1 MSKGP
6 LSSKQQ
12 QQQKALHRMK
22 VCCVIDDN
30 ENFID
35 PVFNVIETHCNDM
48 NIEYDIRP
56 FLSWRNHDDCNNIT
70 RLPAFHIYTDGFYQ
84 TTFYANDDVIELIE
98 SYFNKMKAKEEKCR
112 ATRQAWKKYFE
123 LPKRLFP
130 ITSSGSITE
139 TSLPMESNPMHQ

>member
-1 MSKGP
+1 MSKSP
-6 LSSKQQ
+6 LSS
-12 QQQKALHRMK
+12 QQKAFYHMK

-48 NIEYDIRP
+48 GIEYDIRA
-56 FLSWRNHDDCNNIT
+56 FLSWKNTDDCNNIT

-84 TTFYANDDVIELIE
+84 TTFYANDDVIALIE
-98 SYFNKMKAKEEKCR
+98 SYFEKMKAKEQKR
-112 ATRQAWKKYFE
+112 LDARKAWKKYFD
-123 LPKRLFP
+123 LPKRLFR